1 MVDVLADPEMIGFKR
16 GKPIYQ
22 IIHTE
27 APIQNKK
34 YIEEDFRNPYK
45 SSRAGCL

>member
-1 MVDVLADPEMIGFKR
+1 MVDILIDPEMIGFKR

-22 IIHTE
+22 IRHSE
-27 APIQNKK
+27 FPIENKK
-34 YIEEDFRNPYK
+34 YIEEDLRNPYR